1 VSLTG
6 LFWEVIVD
14 MNTTTQRGADQGASK
29 LNAVISKL
37 RKNLTNLGMNQRVI
51 NTKINELRSSS
62 SLNKTAY
69 ANNIFKKAKA
79 AKARRNAANAVKAVR
94 TRTKTRTVK
103 SRTARPMSKP
113 KTAVR
118 SKTIVPKNALSTTQ
132 KKLIDQLDTLVGE
145 MTRGNDDLHDFIISF
160 YDETSNN
167 EFTMKLFGGKSINEA
182 KQIIQK
188 HINLFSK
195 ELLRGSEVKE
205 TFVLKGDDVINF
217 AYLMYL
223 DMKHDATIPQSMT
236 FAQYCKA
243 SWGRGGK
250 QVRSPVYIMFGRELK
265 PKRTDFIKKIEYIVN
280 NATNTNGKKYG
291 SMEKAIKYNLP
302 TIYQDIPDMFKGVSV
317 AYAQINEKFLKGRN
331 NLFLALDQEDE
342 KHTATL
348 NISRTRYNIGNGGK
362 AKLLYPFV
370 SVANLLDPGKNMLID
385 SAKEDS
391 KYLMNAATSNS
402 SVVGNTAAN
411 RITSRLTWNY
421 YKPKFVIEHDYGKT
435 KIDVY
440 YTKRAG
446 PKRDKRGYAVSVFN
460 PRSEEY
466 RLEAKVSKGKASNGT
481 SADKLSKFFGDFLQA
496 LSTINQIK
504 KNKEKN
510 VSNHNFCLTTG
521 DAMLA
526 NMFVFMCSHGSPTPV
541 TPKLWLVLSAQQRS
555 FLYGMNDILQVASA
569 APTRVINVPN
579 MNKISKNTN
588 EQATSGSNRTEGGG
602 NTNNKNNRGIF
613 RRIFGG
619 TKKPANN
626 RNANKMNV
634 NNTASV
640 AGSSSGS
647 VSRNNNNNNNV
658 SSNNRRGVKRA
669 RNNNN
674 NVSQPNAKRV
684 NRTRNML
691 IQNLKKKKLPN
702 FVVNGLMRSYDNK
715 RKTANQ
721 IIREANNFGKTF
733 AMGKTAQRKSTLRE
747 EYLAPQEDDE
757 TVVCEHCDL
766 VRGESDYV
774 ECECDRTRMTQF
786 AEEIGCDLS

>member
-1 VSLTG
+1 MKRT
-6 LFWEVIVD
+6 
-14 MNTTTQRGADQGASK
+14 RASPNRFVPGQAV
-29 LNAVISKL
+29 NA
-37 RKNLTNLGMNQRVI
+37 
-51 NTKINELRSSS
+51 TKPRPVRLRS
-62 SLNKTAY
+62 K
-69 ANNIFKKAKA
+69 F
-79 AKARRNAANAVKAVR
+79 
-94 TRTKTRTVK
+94 
-103 SRTARPMSKP
+103 

-118 SKTIVPKNALSTTQ
+118 PKTVVPTNALSTTQ
-132 KKLIDQLDTLVGE
+132 KKLIDQLDILVGE
-145 MTRGNDDLHDFIISF
+145 MTRGNQDLHDFIISF

-167 EFTMKLFGGKSINEA
+167 EFTMKLFGGKSISEA

-188 HINLFSK
+188 HINLFSV
-195 ELLRGSEVKE
+195 ELLRGSKVEEK
-205 TFVLKGDDVINF
+205 FVLKGDDVINF

-223 DMKHDATIPQSMT
+223 DMKHDSTIPKKMT

-265 PKRTDFIKKIEYIVN
+265 PTRTDFIKKIEYIVN

-302 TIYQDIPDMFKGVSV
+302 TIYQDIPDMFKGISV
-317 AYAQINEKFLKGRN
+317 AYSQIDESFLIGRN

-348 NISRTRYNIGNGGK
+348 NISRTKYNLPNGGK

-421 YKPKFVIEHDYGKT
+421 YKPKFVIEHDYGET
-435 KIDVY
+435 TIDVY
-440 YTKRAG
+440 YTKQAG
-446 PKRDKRGYAVSVFN
+446 PKRDKRGYAVRVFN
-460 PRSEEY
+460 PSSKEPY

-504 KNKEKN
+504 KNN

-526 NMFVFMCSHGSPTPV
+526 NMFVFMCSHGSPRPV

-555 FLYGMNDILQVASA
+555 FLYGMNDILQVGSA

-588 EQATSGSNRTEGGG
+588 EEATSGSNNRREGSGNSNNVNARPGFFGRAARFFGG
-602 NTNNKNNRGIF
+602 N
-613 RRIFGG
+613 
-619 TKKPANN
+619 KKQ
-626 RNANKMNV
+626 NANS
-634 NNTASV
+634 NNTRSPMFKPQTPRV
-640 AGSSSGS
+640 
-647 VSRNNNNNNNV
+647 VSNNNIARNNNNNNTRSFV
-658 SSNNRRGVKRA
+658 TASSNKSN
-669 RNNNN
+669 NNNN
-674 NVSQPNAKRV
+674 NVTQQPAKNRKVNNNVQQSANMIKNNNAQQSAKRRKV
-684 NRTRNML
+684 NNN
-691 IQNLKKKKLPN
+691 IQARLNELERIKRRERELARLKN
-702 FVVNGLMRSYDNK
+702 
-715 RKTANQ
+715 
-721 IIREANNFGKTF
+721 
-733 AMGKTAQRKSTLRE
+733 
-747 EYLAPQEDDE
+747 
-757 TVVCEHCDL
+757 
-766 VRGESDYV
+766 
-774 ECECDRTRMTQF
+774 
-786 AEEIGCDLS
+786 

>member
-103 SRTARPMSKP
+103 SRTATPRSKP
-113 KTAVR
+113 KAAR
-118 SKTIVPKNALSTTQ
+118 RPKTIVPKNALSTTQ

-421 YKPKFVIEHDYGKT
+421 YKPKFVIEHDHGKT

-504 KNKEKN
+504 KNEENN

-526 NMFVFMCSHGSPTPV
+526 NMFVFMCSHGSPSPV

-626 RNANKMNV
+626 RNVRRMNV
-634 NNTASV
+634 NNTTSV

-658 SSNNRRGVKRA
+658 SSNNRRGVKRG

-684 NRTRNML
+684 NTTRNRL
-691 IQNLKKKKLPN
+691 IQNLKKKNLPN

-733 AMGKTAQRKSTLRE
+733 AIGKTAQRKSTLR
-747 EYLAPQEDDE
+747 P
-757 TVVCEHCDL
+757 
-766 VRGESDYV
+766 R
-774 ECECDRTRMTQF
+774 
-786 AEEIGCDLS
+786 

>member
-1 VSLTG
+1 MKRTRAPPKRLQN
-6 LFWEVIVD
+6 E
-14 MNTTTQRGADQGASK
+14 Q
-29 LNAVISKL
+29 AV
-37 RKNLTNLGMNQRVI
+37 
-51 NTKINELRSSS
+51 E
-62 SLNKTAY
+62 
-69 ANNIFKKAKA
+69 A
-79 AKARRNAANAVKAVR
+79 AKP
-94 TRTKTRTVK
+94 RTV
-103 SRTARPMSKP
+103 RRRPKP

-118 SKTIVPKNALSTTQ
+118 PKTIVPKNALSTQQ

-145 MTRGNDDLHDFIISF
+145 MTRGNQDLHDFIISF

-188 HINLFSK
+188 HIKLFSV
-195 ELLRGSEVKE
+195 ELLRGSKVEEK
-205 TFVLKGDDVINF
+205 FVLKGDDVINF

-243 SWGRGGK
+243 SWGRGTK

-265 PKRTDFIKKIEYIVN
+265 PKRTEFIKKIEYIVN

-291 SMEKAIKYNLP
+291 SMEKAIKFNLP
-302 TIYQDIPDMFKGVSV
+302 TIYQDLPDMFKGVSV
-317 AYAQINEKFLKGRN
+317 AYAQINESFLKDRN

-348 NISRTRYNIGNGGK
+348 NISRTRYNLPNGGK

-435 KIDVY
+435 VIDVY
-440 YTKRAG
+440 YTKQAG
-446 PKRDKRGYAVSVFN
+446 PKRDKRGYAVRVFN
-460 PRSEEY
+460 PSSQEPY
-466 RLEAKVSKGKASNGT
+466 RLGAKVSKGKATNGT

-504 KNKEKN
+504 KNK

-526 NMFVFMCSHGSPTPV
+526 NMFVFMCSHGSPNPV

-555 FLYGMNDILQVASA
+555 FLYGMNDILRVASA

-579 MNKISKNTN
+579 TSIEVS
-588 EQATSGSNRTEGGG
+588 SGSNRSNSNSRQGNVTPVRMNKGNNRREGSGNSNNANARPGFFGRAVRFFGG
-602 NTNNKNNRGIF
+602 NKKQNAKSNNTRSPKFKPQTPRVVNNKSIVRNNKG
-613 RRIFGG
+613 
-619 TKKPANN
+619 KN
-626 RNANKMNV
+626 
-634 NNTASV
+634 NNTRSFVTAS
-640 AGSSSGS
+640 SNNS
-647 VSRNNNNNNNV
+647 NNNNNNV
-658 SSNNRRGVKRA
+658 TQPVKKRKVSNNVQAKLNELERIKRRERELA
-669 RNNNN
+669 R
-674 NVSQPNAKRV
+674 
-684 NRTRNML
+684 
-691 IQNLKKKKLPN
+691 LKN
-702 FVVNGLMRSYDNK
+702 
-715 RKTANQ
+715 
-721 IIREANNFGKTF
+721 
-733 AMGKTAQRKSTLRE
+733 
-747 EYLAPQEDDE
+747 
-757 TVVCEHCDL
+757 
-766 VRGESDYV
+766 
-774 ECECDRTRMTQF
+774 
-786 AEEIGCDLS
+786 

>member
-1 VSLTG
+1 
-6 LFWEVIVD
+6 
-14 MNTTTQRGADQGASK
+14 
-29 LNAVISKL
+29 
-37 RKNLTNLGMNQRVI
+37 
-51 NTKINELRSSS
+51 
-62 SLNKTAY
+62 
-69 ANNIFKKAKA
+69 
-79 AKARRNAANAVKAVR
+79 VR
-94 TRTKTRTVK
+94 
-103 SRTARPMSKP
+103 PQ
-113 KTAVR
+113 
-118 SKTIVPKNALSTTQ
+118 TIVPKNALSTKQ

-145 MTRGNDDLHDFIISF
+145 MTRGNQDLHDFIISF

-188 HINLFSK
+188 HIKLFSV
-195 ELLRGSEVKE
+195 ELLRGSKVEEK
-205 TFVLKGDDVINF
+205 FVLKGDDVINF

-236 FAQYCKA
+236 FARYCKA

-265 PKRTDFIKKIEYIVN
+265 PKRTEFIKKIEYIVN

-317 AYAQINEKFLKGRN
+317 AYAQINESFLKDRK

-348 NISRTRYNIGNGGK
+348 NISRTRYNLPNGGK

-435 KIDVY
+435 VIDVY
-440 YTKRAG
+440 YTKQAG
-446 PKRDKRGYAVSVFN
+446 PKRDKRGYAIHVSN
-460 PRSEEY
+460 PSSQEPY
-466 RLEAKVSKGKASNGT
+466 RLGAKVSKGKASNGT

-504 KNKEKN
+504 KNK

-526 NMFVFMCSHGSPTPV
+526 NMFVFMCSHGSPEPV

-555 FLYGMNDILQVASA
+555 FLYGMNDILQVANA

-579 MNKISKNTN
+579 TN
-588 EQATSGSNRTEGGG
+588 IKVSSGSNRSTSNSRPRNVTPVRMNTGNNRREGSGNSNNVNARPGFFGRAARLFGG
-602 NTNNKNNRGIF
+602 NKKQNAKSNSTRSPKSKPQTPRVVNNKNIV
-613 RRIFGG
+613 
-619 TKKPANN
+619 KNN
-626 RNANKMNV
+626 NN
-634 NNTASV
+634 NNTRSFVTAS
-640 AGSSSGS
+640 SNNS
-647 VSRNNNNNNNV
+647 NNNNNNV
-658 SSNNRRGVKRA
+658 TQPVKKRKV
-669 RNNNN
+669 NNNI
-674 NVSQPNAKRV
+674 QAKLNELERIKKR
-684 NRTRNML
+684 NRELAR
-691 IQNLKKKKLPN
+691 LKN
-702 FVVNGLMRSYDNK
+702 
-715 RKTANQ
+715 
-721 IIREANNFGKTF
+721 
-733 AMGKTAQRKSTLRE
+733 
-747 EYLAPQEDDE
+747 
-757 TVVCEHCDL
+757 
-766 VRGESDYV
+766 
-774 ECECDRTRMTQF
+774 
-786 AEEIGCDLS
+786 

>member
-1 VSLTG
+1 
-6 LFWEVIVD
+6 
-14 MNTTTQRGADQGASK
+14 MKRTQR
-29 LNAVISKL
+29 
-37 RKNLTNLGMNQRVI
+37 
-51 NTKINELRSSS
+51 NTKSG
-62 SLNKTAY
+62 
-69 ANNIFKKAKA
+69 
-79 AKARRNAANAVKAVR
+79 AVR
-94 TRTKTRTVK
+94 P
-103 SRTARPMSKP
+103 RPKP

-118 SKTIVPKNALSTTQ
+118 PRPKPKTAVRPQTIVPKNALSTKQ

-145 MTRGNDDLHDFIISF
+145 MTRGNQDLHDFIISF

-188 HINLFSK
+188 HIKLFSV
-195 ELLRGSEVKE
+195 ELLRGSKVEEK
-205 TFVLKGDDVINF
+205 FVLKGDDVINF

-236 FAQYCKA
+236 FARYCKA

-265 PKRTDFIKKIEYIVN
+265 PKRTEFIKKIEYIVN

-317 AYAQINEKFLKGRN
+317 AYAQINESFLKDRK

-348 NISRTRYNIGNGGK
+348 NISRTRYNLPNGGK

-435 KIDVY
+435 VIDVY
-440 YTKRAG
+440 YTKQAG
-446 PKRDKRGYAVSVFN
+446 PKRDKRGYAIHVSN
-460 PRSEEY
+460 PSSQEPY
-466 RLEAKVSKGKASNGT
+466 RLGAKVSKGKASNGT

-504 KNKEKN
+504 KNK

-526 NMFVFMCSHGSPTPV
+526 NMFVFMCSHGSPEPV

-555 FLYGMNDILQVASA
+555 FLYGMNDILQVANA

-579 MNKISKNTN
+579 TN
-588 EQATSGSNRTEGGG
+588 IKVSSGSNRSTSNSRPRNVTPVRMNTGNNRREGSGNSNNVNARPGFFGRAARLFGG
-602 NTNNKNNRGIF
+602 NKKQNAKSNSTRSPKSKPQTPRVVNNKNIV
-613 RRIFGG
+613 
-619 TKKPANN
+619 KNN
-626 RNANKMNV
+626 NN
-634 NNTASV
+634 NNTRSFVTAS
-640 AGSSSGS
+640 SNNS
-647 VSRNNNNNNNV
+647 NNNNNNV
-658 SSNNRRGVKRA
+658 TQPVKKRKV
-669 RNNNN
+669 NNNI
-674 NVSQPNAKRV
+674 QAKLNELERIKKR
-684 NRTRNML
+684 NRELAR
-691 IQNLKKKKLPN
+691 LKN
-702 FVVNGLMRSYDNK
+702 
-715 RKTANQ
+715 
-721 IIREANNFGKTF
+721 
-733 AMGKTAQRKSTLRE
+733 
-747 EYLAPQEDDE
+747 
-757 TVVCEHCDL
+757 
-766 VRGESDYV
+766 
-774 ECECDRTRMTQF
+774 
-786 AEEIGCDLS
+786 

>member
-1 VSLTG
+1 MKRTRAQPNRYVPPEQAAKS
-6 LFWEVIVD
+6 
-14 MNTTTQRGADQGASK
+14 RPKA
-29 LNAVISKL
+29 
-37 RKNLTNLGMNQRVI
+37 
-51 NTKINELRSSS
+51 
-62 SLNKTAY
+62 KTA
-69 ANNIFKKAKA
+69 NA
-79 AKARRNAANAVKAVR
+79 AKSRPKA
-94 TRTKTRTVK
+94 
-103 SRTARPMSKP
+103 

-118 SKTIVPKNALSTTQ
+118 PKTIVPINVLSVQQ

-145 MTRGNDDLHDFIISF
+145 MTRGNEDLHDFIISF

-195 ELLRGSEVKE
+195 ELLRGSKVEE

-250 QVRSPVYIMFGRELK
+250 QVRSPVYIMFGEELK
-265 PKRTDFIKKIEYIVN
+265 PKRTEFIKKIEYIVN

-421 YKPKFVIEHDYGKT
+421 YKPKFVIEHDHGKT

-460 PRSEEY
+460 PRSGEY
-466 RLEAKVSKGKASNGT
+466 SLEAKVSKGKASNGT

-504 KNKEKN
+504 KNEENKENK

-526 NMFVFMCSHGSPTPV
+526 NMF
-541 TPKLWLVLSAQQRS
+541 
-555 FLYGMNDILQVASA
+555 
-569 APTRVINVPN
+569 
-579 MNKISKNTN
+579 
-588 EQATSGSNRTEGGG
+588 
-602 NTNNKNNRGIF
+602 
-613 RRIFGG
+613 
-619 TKKPANN
+619 
-626 RNANKMNV
+626 
-634 NNTASV
+634 
-640 AGSSSGS
+640 
-647 VSRNNNNNNNV
+647 
-658 SSNNRRGVKRA
+658 
-669 RNNNN
+669 
-674 NVSQPNAKRV
+674 
-684 NRTRNML
+684 
-691 IQNLKKKKLPN
+691 
-702 FVVNGLMRSYDNK
+702 
-715 RKTANQ
+715 
-721 IIREANNFGKTF
+721 
-733 AMGKTAQRKSTLRE
+733 
-747 EYLAPQEDDE
+747 
-757 TVVCEHCDL
+757 
-766 VRGESDYV
+766 
-774 ECECDRTRMTQF
+774 
-786 AEEIGCDLS
+786 

>member
-1 VSLTG
+1 MKRTRAQPNRYVPP
-6 LFWEVIVD
+6 E
-14 MNTTTQRGADQGASK
+14 Q
-29 LNAVISKL
+29 
-37 RKNLTNLGMNQRVI
+37 
-51 NTKINELRSSS
+51 
-62 SLNKTAY
+62 
-69 ANNIFKKAKA
+69 A
-79 AKARRNAANAVKAVR
+79 AKSRPKA
-94 TRTKTRTVK
+94 
-103 SRTARPMSKP
+103 

-118 SKTIVPKNALSTTQ
+118 PKTIVPINVLSVQQ

-145 MTRGNDDLHDFIISF
+145 MTRGNQDLHDFIISF

-188 HINLFSK
+188 HIKLFSV
-195 ELLRGSEVKE
+195 ELLRGSKVEEK
-205 TFVLKGDDVINF
+205 FVLKGDDLINF

-223 DMKHDATIPQSMT
+223 DMKHDATIPQKMT

-250 QVRSPVYIMFGRELK
+250 QVKSPVYIMFGVELK

-291 SMEKAIKYNLP
+291 SMERAIKFNLP
-302 TIYQDIPDMFKGVSV
+302 TIYQDLPDMLKGISV
-317 AYAQINEKFLKGRN
+317 AYAQINESFLKDRN

-348 NISRTRYNIGNGGK
+348 NISRTRYNLPNGGK

-391 KYLMNAATSNS
+391 KYLMNATTSNS

-421 YKPKFVIEHDYGKT
+421 YKPKFVIDHDYGKT
-435 KIDVY
+435 TIDVY
-440 YTKRAG
+440 YTKQAG
-446 PKRDKRGYAVSVFN
+446 PKRDKRGYAVRVFN
-460 PRSEEY
+460 PSSQEY

-504 KNKEKN
+504 KNK

-526 NMFVFMCSHGSPTPV
+526 NMFVFMCSHGSPRPV

-555 FLYGMNDILQVASA
+555 FLYGMNDILQVGSA

-579 MNKISKNTN
+579 TN
-588 EQATSGSNRTEGGG
+588 IEVSSGSNRSNSNSRQRNTTPVRMNTSNNRREGSGNSNNMNARPGFFGRAARFFGG
-602 NTNNKNNRGIF
+602 NKKQNAKSNSTQSPKFKPQTPRVVNNKNIVR
-613 RRIFGG
+613 
-619 TKKPANN
+619 NN
-626 RNANKMNV
+626 
-634 NNTASV
+634 NNSNTRSFVTASSNN
-640 AGSSSGS
+640 SS
-647 VSRNNNNNNNV
+647 NNNNNV
-658 SSNNRRGVKRA
+658 TQPVKKRKV
-669 RNNNN
+669 NN
-674 NVSQPNAKRV
+674 NVQAKLKERE
-684 NRTRNML
+684 RELAR
-691 IQNLKKKKLPN
+691 LKK
-702 FVVNGLMRSYDNK
+702 
-715 RKTANQ
+715 
-721 IIREANNFGKTF
+721 RE
-733 AMGKTAQRKSTLRE
+733 RV
-747 EYLAPQEDDE
+747 LAR
-757 TVVCEHCDL
+757 L
-766 VRGESDYV
+766 KN
-774 ECECDRTRMTQF
+774 
-786 AEEIGCDLS
+786 

>member
-1 VSLTG
+1 
-6 LFWEVIVD
+6 
-14 MNTTTQRGADQGASK
+14 
-29 LNAVISKL
+29 
-37 RKNLTNLGMNQRVI
+37 
-51 NTKINELRSSS
+51 
-62 SLNKTAY
+62 
-69 ANNIFKKAKA
+69 
-79 AKARRNAANAVKAVR
+79 VR
-94 TRTKTRTVK
+94 
-103 SRTARPMSKP
+103 PQ
-113 KTAVR
+113 
-118 SKTIVPKNALSTTQ
+118 TIVPKNALSTKQ

-145 MTRGNDDLHDFIISF
+145 MTRGNQDLHDFIISF

-188 HINLFSK
+188 HIKLFSV
-195 ELLRGSEVKE
+195 ELLRGSKVEEK
-205 TFVLKGDDVINF
+205 FVLKGDDVINF

-236 FAQYCKA
+236 FARYCKA

-265 PKRTDFIKKIEYIVN
+265 PKRTEFIKKIEYIVN

-317 AYAQINEKFLKGRN
+317 AYAQINESFLKDRK

-348 NISRTRYNIGNGGK
+348 NISRTRYNLPNGGK

-435 KIDVY
+435 VIDVY
-440 YTKRAG
+440 YTKQAG
-446 PKRDKRGYAVSVFN
+446 PKRDKRGYAIHVSN
-460 PRSEEY
+460 PSSQEPY
-466 RLEAKVSKGKASNGT
+466 RLGAKVSKGKASNGT

-504 KNKEKN
+504 KNK

-526 NMFVFMCSHGSPTPV
+526 NMFVFMCSHGSPEPV

-555 FLYGMNDILQVASA
+555 FLYGMNDILQVANA

-579 MNKISKNTN
+579 TN
-588 EQATSGSNRTEGGG
+588 IKVSSGSNRSTSNSRPRNVTPVRMNTGNNRREGSGNSNNVNARPGFFGRAARLFGG
-602 NTNNKNNRGIF
+602 NKKQNAKSNSTRSPKSKPQTPRVVNNKNIV
-613 RRIFGG
+613 
-619 TKKPANN
+619 KNN
-626 RNANKMNV
+626 NN
-634 NNTASV
+634 NNTRSFVTAS
-640 AGSSSGS
+640 SNNS
-647 VSRNNNNNNNV
+647 NNNNNNV
-658 SSNNRRGVKRA
+658 TQPVKKRKV
-669 RNNNN
+669 NN
-674 NVSQPNAKRV
+674 NVKAKLNELERIK
-684 NRTRNML
+684 RREREL
-691 IQNLKKKKLPN
+691 ARLKN
-702 FVVNGLMRSYDNK
+702 
-715 RKTANQ
+715 
-721 IIREANNFGKTF
+721 
-733 AMGKTAQRKSTLRE
+733 
-747 EYLAPQEDDE
+747 
-757 TVVCEHCDL
+757 
-766 VRGESDYV
+766 
-774 ECECDRTRMTQF
+774 
-786 AEEIGCDLS
+786 

>member
-1 VSLTG
+1 
-6 LFWEVIVD
+6 
-14 MNTTTQRGADQGASK
+14 MKRTQR
-29 LNAVISKL
+29 
-37 RKNLTNLGMNQRVI
+37 
-51 NTKINELRSSS
+51 NTKSG
-62 SLNKTAY
+62 
-69 ANNIFKKAKA
+69 
-79 AKARRNAANAVKAVR
+79 AVR
-94 TRTKTRTVK
+94 P
-103 SRTARPMSKP
+103 RPKP

-118 SKTIVPKNALSTTQ
+118 PQTIVPKNALSTKQ

-145 MTRGNDDLHDFIISF
+145 MTRGNQDLHDFIISF

-188 HINLFSK
+188 HIKLFSV
-195 ELLRGSEVKE
+195 ELLRGSKVEEK
-205 TFVLKGDDVINF
+205 FVLKGDDVINF

-236 FAQYCKA
+236 FARYCKA

-265 PKRTDFIKKIEYIVN
+265 PKRTEFIKKIEYIVN

-317 AYAQINEKFLKGRN
+317 AYAQINESFLKDRK

-348 NISRTRYNIGNGGK
+348 NISRTRYNLPNGGK

-435 KIDVY
+435 VIDVY
-440 YTKRAG
+440 YTKQAG
-446 PKRDKRGYAVSVFN
+446 PKRDKRGYAIHVSN
-460 PRSEEY
+460 PSSQEPY
-466 RLEAKVSKGKASNGT
+466 RLGAKVSKGKASNGT

-504 KNKEKN
+504 KNK

-526 NMFVFMCSHGSPTPV
+526 NMFVFMCSHGSPEPV

-555 FLYGMNDILQVASA
+555 FLYGMNDILQVANA

-579 MNKISKNTN
+579 TN
-588 EQATSGSNRTEGGG
+588 IKVSSGSNRSTSNSRPRNVTPVRMNTGNNRREGSGNSNNVNARPGFFGRAARLFGG
-602 NTNNKNNRGIF
+602 NKKQNAKSNSTRSPKSKPQTPRVVNNKNIV
-613 RRIFGG
+613 
-619 TKKPANN
+619 KNN
-626 RNANKMNV
+626 NN
-634 NNTASV
+634 NNTRSFVTAS
-640 AGSSSGS
+640 SNNS
-647 VSRNNNNNNNV
+647 NNNNNNV
-658 SSNNRRGVKRA
+658 TQPVKKRKV
-669 RNNNN
+669 NN
-674 NVSQPNAKRV
+674 NVKAKLNELERIK
-684 NRTRNML
+684 RRERELTR
-691 IQNLKKKKLPN
+691 LKN
-702 FVVNGLMRSYDNK
+702 
-715 RKTANQ
+715 
-721 IIREANNFGKTF
+721 
-733 AMGKTAQRKSTLRE
+733 
-747 EYLAPQEDDE
+747 
-757 TVVCEHCDL
+757 
-766 VRGESDYV
+766 
-774 ECECDRTRMTQF
+774 
-786 AEEIGCDLS
+786 

>member
-1 VSLTG
+1 
-6 LFWEVIVD
+6 
-14 MNTTTQRGADQGASK
+14 MK
-29 LNAVISKL
+29 
-37 RKNLTNLGMNQRVI
+37 
-51 NTKINELRSSS
+51 
-62 SLNKTAY
+62 
-69 ANNIFKKAKA
+69 
-79 AKARRNAANAVKAVR
+79 R
-94 TRTKTRTVK
+94 TRVAKP
-103 SRTARPMSKP
+103 RTARPRPKP

-118 SKTIVPKNALSTTQ
+118 PKTIVPKNALSTTQ

-145 MTRGNDDLHDFIISF
+145 MTQGNQDLHDFIISF

-188 HINLFSK
+188 HIKLFSV
-195 ELLRGSEVKE
+195 ELLRGSKVEEK
-205 TFVLKGDDVINF
+205 FVLKGDDVINF

-265 PKRTDFIKKIEYIVN
+265 PKRTEFIKKIEYIVN

-291 SMEKAIKYNLP
+291 SMEKAIKFNLP
-302 TIYQDIPDMFKGVSV
+302 TIYQDLPDMFKGVSV
-317 AYAQINEKFLKGRN
+317 AYAQINESFLKDRN

-348 NISRTRYNIGNGGK
+348 NISRTRYNLPNGGK

-435 KIDVY
+435 VIDVY
-440 YTKRAG
+440 YTKQAG
-446 PKRDKRGYAVSVFN
+446 PKRDKRGYAIHVSN
-460 PRSEEY
+460 PSSQEPY
-466 RLEAKVSKGKASNGT
+466 RLGAKVSKGKASNGT

-504 KNKEKN
+504 KNK

-526 NMFVFMCSHGSPTPV
+526 NMFVFMCSHGSPEPV

-555 FLYGMNDILQVASA
+555 FLYGMNDILQVANA

-579 MNKISKNTN
+579 TN
-588 EQATSGSNRTEGGG
+588 IKVSSGSNRSTSNSRPRNVTPVRMNTGNNRREGSGNSNNVNARPGFFGRAARLFGG
-602 NTNNKNNRGIF
+602 NKKQNAKSNSTRSPKSKPQTPRVVNNKNIV
-613 RRIFGG
+613 
-619 TKKPANN
+619 KNN
-626 RNANKMNV
+626 NN
-634 NNTASV
+634 NNTRSFVTAS
-640 AGSSSGS
+640 SNNS
-647 VSRNNNNNNNV
+647 NNNNNNV
-658 SSNNRRGVKRA
+658 TQPVKKRKV
-669 RNNNN
+669 NN
-674 NVSQPNAKRV
+674 NVKAKLNELERIK
-684 NRTRNML
+684 RREREL
-691 IQNLKKKKLPN
+691 ARLKN
-702 FVVNGLMRSYDNK
+702 
-715 RKTANQ
+715 
-721 IIREANNFGKTF
+721 
-733 AMGKTAQRKSTLRE
+733 
-747 EYLAPQEDDE
+747 
-757 TVVCEHCDL
+757 
-766 VRGESDYV
+766 
-774 ECECDRTRMTQF
+774 
-786 AEEIGCDLS
+786 

>member
-1 VSLTG
+1 MKRT
-6 LFWEVIVD
+6 
-14 MNTTTQRGADQGASK
+14 RASPNRFVPGQAV
-29 LNAVISKL
+29 NA
-37 RKNLTNLGMNQRVI
+37 
-51 NTKINELRSSS
+51 TKPRPVRLRS
-62 SLNKTAY
+62 K
-69 ANNIFKKAKA
+69 F
-79 AKARRNAANAVKAVR
+79 
-94 TRTKTRTVK
+94 
-103 SRTARPMSKP
+103 

-118 SKTIVPKNALSTTQ
+118 PKTVVPTNALSTTQ
-132 KKLIDQLDTLVGE
+132 KKLIDQLDILVGE
-145 MTRGNDDLHDFIISF
+145 MTRGNQDLHDFIISF

-167 EFTMKLFGGKSINEA
+167 EFTMKLFGGKSISEA

-188 HINLFSK
+188 HINLFSV
-195 ELLRGSEVKE
+195 ELLRGSKVEEK
-205 TFVLKGDDVINF
+205 FVLKGDDVINF

-223 DMKHDATIPQSMT
+223 DMKHDSTIPKKMT

-265 PKRTDFIKKIEYIVN
+265 PTRTDFIKKIEYIVN

-302 TIYQDIPDMFKGVSV
+302 TIYQDIPDMFKGISV
-317 AYAQINEKFLKGRN
+317 AYSQIDESFLIGRN

-348 NISRTRYNIGNGGK
+348 NISRTKYNLPNGGK

-421 YKPKFVIEHDYGKT
+421 YKPKFVIEHDYGET
-435 KIDVY
+435 TIDVY
-440 YTKRAG
+440 YTKQAG
-446 PKRDKRGYAVSVFN
+446 PKRDKRGYAVRVFN
-460 PRSEEY
+460 PSSKEPY

-504 KNKEKN
+504 KNN

-526 NMFVFMCSHGSPTPV
+526 NMFVFMCSHGSPRPV

-555 FLYGMNDILQVASA
+555 FLYGMNDILQVGSA

-588 EQATSGSNRTEGGG
+588 EEATSGSNNRREGSGNSNNVNARPGFFGRAARFFGG
-602 NTNNKNNRGIF
+602 N
-613 RRIFGG
+613 
-619 TKKPANN
+619 KKQ
-626 RNANKMNV
+626 NANS
-634 NNTASV
+634 NNTRSPMFKPQTPRVVSNNNNNNTRSFVTAS
-640 AGSSSGS
+640 SNNS
-647 VSRNNNNNNNV
+647 NNNNNNV
-658 SSNNRRGVKRA
+658 TQQPVKNRKV
-669 RNNNN
+669 NNNAQQ
-674 NVSQPNAKRV
+674 SAKRRKV
-684 NRTRNML
+684 NNN
-691 IQNLKKKKLPN
+691 IQAKLN
-702 FVVNGLMRSYDNK
+702 ELERIK
-715 RKTANQ
+715 RLE
-721 IIREANNFGKTF
+721 RE
-733 AMGKTAQRKSTLRE
+733 RRR
-747 EYLAPQEDDE
+747 LA
-757 TVVCEHCDL
+757 
-766 VRGESDYV
+766 
-774 ECECDRTRMTQF
+774 
-786 AEEIGCDLS
+786 

>member
-1 VSLTG
+1 
-6 LFWEVIVD
+6 

-103 SRTARPMSKP
+103 SRTATPRSKP
-113 KTAVR
+113 KAAR
-118 SKTIVPKNALSTTQ
+118 RPKTIVPKNALSTTQ

-145 MTRGNDDLHDFIISF
+145 MTRGNEDLHDFIISF

-195 ELLRGSEVKE
+195 ELLRGSKVEE
-205 TFVLKGDDVINF
+205 TFVLEGDDLINF

-223 DMKHDATIPQSMT
+223 DMKHDATIPQNMT

-250 QVRSPVYIMFGRELK
+250 QVKSPVYIMFGVELK

-291 SMEKAIKYNLP
+291 SMERAIKFNLP
-302 TIYQDIPDMFKGVSV
+302 TIYQDLPDMLKGISV
-317 AYAQINEKFLKGRN
+317 AYAQINESFLKDRN

-348 NISRTRYNIGNGGK
+348 NISRTRYNLPNGGK

-421 YKPKFVIEHDYGKT
+421 YKPKFVIEHDHGKT
-435 KIDVY
+435 NIDVY

-460 PRSEEY
+460 PSSQEPY
-466 RLEAKVSKGKASNGT
+466 RLGAKVSKGKATNGT

-504 KNKEKN
+504 KNEENKENK

-526 NMFVFMCSHGSPTPV
+526 NMFVFMCSHGS
-541 TPKLWLVLSAQQRS
+541 
-555 FLYGMNDILQVASA
+555 
-569 APTRVINVPN
+569 
-579 MNKISKNTN
+579 
-588 EQATSGSNRTEGGG
+588 
-602 NTNNKNNRGIF
+602 
-613 RRIFGG
+613 
-619 TKKPANN
+619 
-626 RNANKMNV
+626 
-634 NNTASV
+634 
-640 AGSSSGS
+640 
-647 VSRNNNNNNNV
+647 
-658 SSNNRRGVKRA
+658 
-669 RNNNN
+669 
-674 NVSQPNAKRV
+674 
-684 NRTRNML
+684 
-691 IQNLKKKKLPN
+691 
-702 FVVNGLMRSYDNK
+702 
-715 RKTANQ
+715 
-721 IIREANNFGKTF
+721 
-733 AMGKTAQRKSTLRE
+733 
-747 EYLAPQEDDE
+747 
-757 TVVCEHCDL
+757 
-766 VRGESDYV
+766 
-774 ECECDRTRMTQF
+774 
-786 AEEIGCDLS
+786 

>member
-1 VSLTG
+1 MKRTRAPPNRFQPG
-6 LFWEVIVD
+6 
-14 MNTTTQRGADQGASK
+14 Q
-29 LNAVISKL
+29 NAVA
-37 RKNLTNLGMNQRVI
+37 T
-51 NTKINELRSSS
+51 
-62 SLNKTAY
+62 
-69 ANNIFKKAKA
+69 
-79 AKARRNAANAVKAVR
+79 
-94 TRTKTRTVK
+94 K
-103 SRTARPMSKP
+103 SRTVRPKT

-118 SKTIVPKNALSTTQ
+118 PKTNIPTNVLSTQQ
-132 KKLIDQLDTLVGE
+132 KTLIGQLDTLIGE
-145 MTRGNDDLHDFIISF
+145 MTRGNQDLHDFIISF

-188 HINLFSK
+188 HINLFSRD
-195 ELLRGSEVKE
+195 LLRGSKVEEK
-205 TFVLKGDDVINF
+205 FVLKGDDVINF

-265 PKRTDFIKKIEYIVN
+265 PKRTEFITKIEYIVN

-302 TIYQDIPDMFKGVSV
+302 TIYQDIPDMFKGISV
-317 AYAQINEKFLKGRN
+317 AYAQINESFLKDRN

-348 NISRTRYNIGNGGK
+348 NISRTRYNLPNGGK

-435 KIDVY
+435 VIDVY
-440 YTKRAG
+440 YTKQAG
-446 PKRDKRGYAVSVFN
+446 PNRDKRGYAIRVVN
-460 PRSEEY
+460 PSSQEPY
-466 RLEAKVSKGKASNGT
+466 RLGAKVSKGKATNGT

-504 KNKEKN
+504 KNN

-526 NMFVFMCSHGSPTPV
+526 NMFVFMCSHGSPKPV

-555 FLYGMNDILQVASA
+555 FLYGMNDILQVGSA

-579 MNKISKNTN
+579 TN
-588 EQATSGSNRTEGGG
+588 NSLTSGNNNRREGSGNSNNANVRPGLFGRVARLFGG
-602 NTNNKNNRGIF
+602 NKKQSAKSNSTRSPRFKPQTPRVVNNKNI
-613 RRIFGG
+613 
-619 TKKPANN
+619 
-626 RNANKMNV
+626 V
-634 NNTASV
+634 
-640 AGSSSGS
+640 
-647 VSRNNNNNNNV
+647 RNNNNNTRSFV
-658 SSNNRRGVKRA
+658 TASSNNSK
-669 RNNNN
+669 NNNN
-674 NVSQPNAKRV
+674 NVTQPIKKRKVNNNVQAKLKELER
-684 NRTRNML
+684 
-691 IQNLKKKKLPN
+691 LKKRERELAKLKN
-702 FVVNGLMRSYDNK
+702 
-715 RKTANQ
+715 
-721 IIREANNFGKTF
+721 
-733 AMGKTAQRKSTLRE
+733 
-747 EYLAPQEDDE
+747 
-757 TVVCEHCDL
+757 
-766 VRGESDYV
+766 
-774 ECECDRTRMTQF
+774 
-786 AEEIGCDLS
+786 

>member
-1 VSLTG
+1 MKRTRAPPKRL
-6 LFWEVIVD
+6 
-14 MNTTTQRGADQGASK
+14 Q
-29 LNAVISKL
+29 
-37 RKNLTNLGMNQRVI
+37 
-51 NTKINELRSSS
+51 NEQ
-62 SLNKTAY
+62 
-69 ANNIFKKAKA
+69 
-79 AKARRNAANAVKAVR
+79 AANAAKSGAVR
-94 TRTKTRTVK
+94 P
-103 SRTARPMSKP
+103 RPKP

-118 SKTIVPKNALSTTQ
+118 PQTIVPKNALSTTQ

-145 MTRGNDDLHDFIISF
+145 MTRGNQDLHDFIISF

-188 HINLFSK
+188 HIKLFSV
-195 ELLRGSEVKE
+195 ELLRGSKVEEK
-205 TFVLKGDDVINF
+205 FVLKGDDVINF

-250 QVRSPVYIMFGRELK
+250 QVRSPVYIMFGTELK

-291 SMEKAIKYNLP
+291 SMEKAIKFNLP
-302 TIYQDIPDMFKGVSV
+302 TIYQDLPDMFKGVSV
-317 AYAQINEKFLKGRN
+317 AYAQINESFLKDRN

-348 NISRTRYNIGNGGK
+348 NISRTRYNLPNGGK

-402 SVVGNTAAN
+402 SIVGKTAAN

-435 KIDVY
+435 TIDVY
-440 YTKRAG
+440 YTKQAG
-446 PKRDKRGYAVSVFN
+446 PKRDKRGYAIRVFN
-460 PRSEEY
+460 PSSQEPY
-466 RLEAKVSKGKASNGT
+466 RLGAKVSKGKATNGT

-504 KNKEKN
+504 KNK

-526 NMFVFMCSHGSPTPV
+526 NMFVFMCSHGSPKPV

-555 FLYGMNDILQVASA
+555 FLYGMNDILQVGSA

-579 MNKISKNTN
+579 TN
-588 EQATSGSNRTEGGG
+588 IEVSSGSNRSNSNSRQRNVTPIRM
-602 NTNNKNNRGIF
+602 NTG
-613 RRIFGG
+613 
-619 TKKPANN
+619 
-626 RNANKMNV
+626 
-634 NNTASV
+634 
-640 AGSSSGS
+640 
-647 VSRNNNNNNNV
+647 
-658 SSNNRRGVKRA
+658 NNRREGSG
-669 RNNNN
+669 NSN
-674 NVSQPNAKRV
+674 NVNARPGFFGRAARFFGGNKNKTQSQIV
-684 NRTRNML
+684 L
-691 IQNLKKKKLPN
+691 GLQSSNLKH
-702 FVVNGLMRSYDNK
+702 
-715 RKTANQ
+715 
-721 IIREANNFGKTF
+721 
-733 AMGKTAQRKSTLRE
+733 
-747 EYLAPQEDDE
+747 QEW
-757 TVVCEHCDL
+757 L
-766 VRGESDYV
+766 I
-774 ECECDRTRMTQF
+774 TR
-786 AEEIGCDLS
+786 IL

>member
-1 VSLTG
+1 
-6 LFWEVIVD
+6 

-421 YKPKFVIEHDYGKT
+421 YKPKFVIEHDHGKT

-504 KNKEKN
+504 KNEENN

-526 NMFVFMCSHGSPTPV
+526 NMFVFMCSHGSPSPV

-555 FLYGMNDILQVASA
+555 FLYGMNNILQVASA

-733 AMGKTAQRKSTLRE
+733 AIGKTAQRKSTLR
-747 EYLAPQEDDE
+747 P
-757 TVVCEHCDL
+757 
-766 VRGESDYV
+766 R
-774 ECECDRTRMTQF
+774 
-786 AEEIGCDLS
+786 

>member
-1 VSLTG
+1 
-6 LFWEVIVD
+6 
-14 MNTTTQRGADQGASK
+14 MKRTQR
-29 LNAVISKL
+29 
-37 RKNLTNLGMNQRVI
+37 
-51 NTKINELRSSS
+51 NTKSG
-62 SLNKTAY
+62 
-69 ANNIFKKAKA
+69 
-79 AKARRNAANAVKAVR
+79 AVR
-94 TRTKTRTVK
+94 P
-103 SRTARPMSKP
+103 RPKP

-118 SKTIVPKNALSTTQ
+118 PRPKPKTAVRPQTIVPKNALSTKQ

-145 MTRGNDDLHDFIISF
+145 MTRGNQDLHDFIISF

-188 HINLFSK
+188 HIKLFSV
-195 ELLRGSEVKE
+195 ELLRGSKVEEK
-205 TFVLKGDDVINF
+205 FVLKGDDVINF

-236 FAQYCKA
+236 FARYCKA

-265 PKRTDFIKKIEYIVN
+265 PKRTEFIKKIEYIVN

-317 AYAQINEKFLKGRN
+317 AYAQINESFLKDRK

-348 NISRTRYNIGNGGK
+348 NISRTRYNLPNGGK

-435 KIDVY
+435 VIDVY
-440 YTKRAG
+440 YTKQAG
-446 PKRDKRGYAVSVFN
+446 PKRDKRGYAIHVSN
-460 PRSEEY
+460 PSSQEPY
-466 RLEAKVSKGKASNGT
+466 RLGAKVSKGKASNGT

-504 KNKEKN
+504 KNK

-526 NMFVFMCSHGSPTPV
+526 NMFVFMCSHGSPEPV

-555 FLYGMNDILQVASA
+555 FLYGMNDILQVANA

-579 MNKISKNTN
+579 TN
-588 EQATSGSNRTEGGG
+588 IKVSSGSNRSTSNSRPRNVTPVRMNTGNNRREGSGNSNNVNARPGFFGRAARLFGG
-602 NTNNKNNRGIF
+602 NKKQNAKSNSTRSPKSKPQTPRVVNNKNIV
-613 RRIFGG
+613 
-619 TKKPANN
+619 KNN
-626 RNANKMNV
+626 NN
-634 NNTASV
+634 NNTRSFVTAS
-640 AGSSSGS
+640 SNNS
-647 VSRNNNNNNNV
+647 NNNNNNV
-658 SSNNRRGVKRA
+658 TQPVKKRKV
-669 RNNNN
+669 NNNI
-674 NVSQPNAKRV
+674 QAKLNELERIK
-684 NRTRNML
+684 RREREL
-691 IQNLKKKKLPN
+691 ARLKN
-702 FVVNGLMRSYDNK
+702 
-715 RKTANQ
+715 
-721 IIREANNFGKTF
+721 
-733 AMGKTAQRKSTLRE
+733 
-747 EYLAPQEDDE
+747 
-757 TVVCEHCDL
+757 
-766 VRGESDYV
+766 
-774 ECECDRTRMTQF
+774 
-786 AEEIGCDLS
+786 

>member
-1 VSLTG
+1 
-6 LFWEVIVD
+6 
-14 MNTTTQRGADQGASK
+14 MKRTQR
-29 LNAVISKL
+29 
-37 RKNLTNLGMNQRVI
+37 
-51 NTKINELRSSS
+51 NTKSG
-62 SLNKTAY
+62 
-69 ANNIFKKAKA
+69 
-79 AKARRNAANAVKAVR
+79 AVR
-94 TRTKTRTVK
+94 P
-103 SRTARPMSKP
+103 RPKP

-118 SKTIVPKNALSTTQ
+118 PQTIVPKNALSTKQ

-145 MTRGNDDLHDFIISF
+145 MTRGNQDLHDFIISF

-188 HINLFSK
+188 HIKLFSV
-195 ELLRGSEVKE
+195 ELLRGSKVEEK
-205 TFVLKGDDVINF
+205 FVLKGDDVINF

-236 FAQYCKA
+236 FARYCKA

-265 PKRTDFIKKIEYIVN
+265 PKRTEFIKKIEYIVN

-317 AYAQINEKFLKGRN
+317 AYAQINESFLKDRK

-348 NISRTRYNIGNGGK
+348 NISRTRYNLPNGGK

-435 KIDVY
+435 VIDVY
-440 YTKRAG
+440 YTKQAG
-446 PKRDKRGYAVSVFN
+446 PKRDKRGYAIHVSN
-460 PRSEEY
+460 PSSQEPY
-466 RLEAKVSKGKASNGT
+466 RLGAKVSKGKASNGT

-504 KNKEKN
+504 KNK

-526 NMFVFMCSHGSPTPV
+526 NMFVFMCSHGSPEPV

-555 FLYGMNDILQVASA
+555 FLYGMNDILQVANA

-579 MNKISKNTN
+579 TN
-588 EQATSGSNRTEGGG
+588 IKVSSGSNRSTSNSRPRNVTPVRMNTGNNRREGSGNSNNVNARPGFFGRAARLFGG
-602 NTNNKNNRGIF
+602 NKKQNAKSNSTRSPKSKPQTPRVVNNKNIV
-613 RRIFGG
+613 
-619 TKKPANN
+619 KNN
-626 RNANKMNV
+626 NN
-634 NNTASV
+634 NNTRSFVTAS
-640 AGSSSGS
+640 SNNS
-647 VSRNNNNNNNV
+647 NNNNNNV
-658 SSNNRRGVKRA
+658 TQPVKKRKV
-669 RNNNN
+669 NN
-674 NVSQPNAKRV
+674 NVKAKLNELERIK
-684 NRTRNML
+684 RREREL
-691 IQNLKKKKLPN
+691 ARLKN
-702 FVVNGLMRSYDNK
+702 
-715 RKTANQ
+715 
-721 IIREANNFGKTF
+721 
-733 AMGKTAQRKSTLRE
+733 
-747 EYLAPQEDDE
+747 
-757 TVVCEHCDL
+757 
-766 VRGESDYV
+766 
-774 ECECDRTRMTQF
+774 
-786 AEEIGCDLS
+786 

>member
-1 VSLTG
+1 
-6 LFWEVIVD
+6 

-504 KNKEKN
+504 KNKEKK

-733 AMGKTAQRKSTLRE
+733 AMGKTAQRKSTLR
-747 EYLAPQEDDE
+747 
-757 TVVCEHCDL
+757 
-766 VRGESDYV
+766 
-774 ECECDRTRMTQF
+774 TR
-786 AEEIGCDLS
+786 

>member
-1 VSLTG
+1 MKRTRAPPKRL
-6 LFWEVIVD
+6 
-14 MNTTTQRGADQGASK
+14 Q
-29 LNAVISKL
+29 
-37 RKNLTNLGMNQRVI
+37 
-51 NTKINELRSSS
+51 NEQ
-62 SLNKTAY
+62 
-69 ANNIFKKAKA
+69 
-79 AKARRNAANAVKAVR
+79 AANAAKSGAVR
-94 TRTKTRTVK
+94 P
-103 SRTARPMSKP
+103 RPKP

-118 SKTIVPKNALSTTQ
+118 PQTIVPKNALSTQQ

-145 MTRGNDDLHDFIISF
+145 MTRGNQDLHDFIISF

-188 HINLFSK
+188 HIKLFSV
-195 ELLRGSEVKE
+195 ELLRGSKVEEK
-205 TFVLKGDDVINF
+205 FVLKGDDVINF

-265 PKRTDFIKKIEYIVN
+265 PKRTEFIKKIEYIVN

-291 SMEKAIKYNLP
+291 SMEKAIKFNLP
-302 TIYQDIPDMFKGVSV
+302 TIYQDLPDMFKGVSV
-317 AYAQINEKFLKGRN
+317 AYAQINESFLKDRN

-348 NISRTRYNIGNGGK
+348 NISRTRYNLPNGGK

-402 SVVGNTAAN
+402 SIVGKTAAN

-435 KIDVY
+435 TIDVY
-440 YTKRAG
+440 YTKQAG
-446 PKRDKRGYAVSVFN
+446 PKRDKRGYAVRVFN
-460 PRSEEY
+460 PSSQEPY
-466 RLEAKVSKGKASNGT
+466 RLGAKVSKGKATNGT

-504 KNKEKN
+504 KNK

-526 NMFVFMCSHGSPTPV
+526 NMFVFMCSHGSPRPV

-555 FLYGMNDILQVASA
+555 FLYGMNDILQVGSA

-579 MNKISKNTN
+579 TN
-588 EQATSGSNRTEGGG
+588 IEVSSGSNRSNSNSRQRNVTPVRMNTGNNRREGSGNSNNVNARPGFFGRAARFFGG
-602 NTNNKNNRGIF
+602 NKKQNAKSNSTRSPKFKPQTPRVVNNKNIV
-613 RRIFGG
+613 
-619 TKKPANN
+619 KNN
-626 RNANKMNV
+626 NN
-634 NNTASV
+634 NNTRSFVTAS
-640 AGSSSGS
+640 SNNS
-647 VSRNNNNNNNV
+647 NNNNNNV
-658 SSNNRRGVKRA
+658 TQPVKKRKV
-669 RNNNN
+669 NN
-674 NVSQPNAKRV
+674 NVKAKLNELERIK
-684 NRTRNML
+684 RREREL
-691 IQNLKKKKLPN
+691 ARLKN
-702 FVVNGLMRSYDNK
+702 
-715 RKTANQ
+715 
-721 IIREANNFGKTF
+721 
-733 AMGKTAQRKSTLRE
+733 
-747 EYLAPQEDDE
+747 
-757 TVVCEHCDL
+757 
-766 VRGESDYV
+766 
-774 ECECDRTRMTQF
+774 
-786 AEEIGCDLS
+786 

>member
-1 VSLTG
+1 MKRTRAPPKRL
-6 LFWEVIVD
+6 
-14 MNTTTQRGADQGASK
+14 Q
-29 LNAVISKL
+29 
-37 RKNLTNLGMNQRVI
+37 
-51 NTKINELRSSS
+51 NEQ
-62 SLNKTAY
+62 
-69 ANNIFKKAKA
+69 
-79 AKARRNAANAVKAVR
+79 AANAA
-94 TRTKTRTVK
+94 K
-103 SRTARPMSKP
+103 SRPKA

-118 SKTIVPKNALSTTQ
+118 PKKIIPINVLSVQQ

-145 MTRGNDDLHDFIISF
+145 MTRGNQDLHDFIISF

-188 HINLFSK
+188 HIKLFSV
-195 ELLRGSEVKE
+195 ELLRGSKVKE
-205 TFVLKGDDVINF
+205 EFVLKGDDLINF

-223 DMKHDATIPQSMT
+223 DMKHDATIPQKMT

-280 NATNTNGKKYG
+280 NATNTSGKKYG
-291 SMEKAIKYNLP
+291 SMEKAIKFNLP
-302 TIYQDIPDMFKGVSV
+302 TIYQDLPDMLKGVSV
-317 AYAQINEKFLKGRN
+317 AYAQINESFLKDRN

-348 NISRTRYNIGNGGK
+348 NISRTRYNLPNGGK

-504 KNKEKN
+504 KNN

-526 NMFVFMCSHGSPTPV
+526 NMFVFMCSHGSPRPV

-555 FLYGMNDILQVASA
+555 FLYGMNDILQVGSA

-579 MNKISKNTN
+579 TN
-588 EQATSGSNRTEGGG
+588 IEVSSGSNRSSSNSRQRNTTPVTMNTSNNRREGSGNSNNMNARPGFFGKAARFFGG
-602 NTNNKNNRGIF
+602 NKKQNAESNSTQSPKFKPQTPRVVNNKNI
-613 RRIFGG
+613 
-619 TKKPANN
+619 
-626 RNANKMNV
+626 V
-634 NNTASV
+634 
-640 AGSSSGS
+640 
-647 VSRNNNNNNNV
+647 RNNNNNNNNTRSFV
-658 SSNNRRGVKRA
+658 TASSNNS
-669 RNNNN
+669 NNSNN
-674 NVSQPNAKRV
+674 NVTQPVKKIKLNKNVQAKLKELQRLQRLERV
-684 NRTRNML
+684 R
-691 IQNLKKKKLPN
+691 
-702 FVVNGLMRSYDNK
+702 RS
-715 RKTANQ
+715 
-721 IIREANNFGKTF
+721 
-733 AMGKTAQRKSTLRE
+733 
-747 EYLAPQEDDE
+747 LA
-757 TVVCEHCDL
+757 
-766 VRGESDYV
+766 
-774 ECECDRTRMTQF
+774 
-786 AEEIGCDLS
+786 

>member
-1 VSLTG
+1 VESVRLGDRRNSTVLTTTK
-6 LFWEVIVD
+6 LFWVDIVD
-14 MNTTTQRGADQGASK
+14 MKRTQR
-29 LNAVISKL
+29 
-37 RKNLTNLGMNQRVI
+37 
-51 NTKINELRSSS
+51 NTKSG
-62 SLNKTAY
+62 
-69 ANNIFKKAKA
+69 
-79 AKARRNAANAVKAVR
+79 AVR
-94 TRTKTRTVK
+94 P
-103 SRTARPMSKP
+103 RPKP

-118 SKTIVPKNALSTTQ
+118 PRPKPKTAVRPQTIVPKNALSTKQ

-145 MTRGNDDLHDFIISF
+145 MTRGNQDLHDFIISF

-188 HINLFSK
+188 HIKLFSV
-195 ELLRGSEVKE
+195 ELLRGSKVEEK
-205 TFVLKGDDVINF
+205 FVLKGDDVINF

-236 FAQYCKA
+236 FARYCKA

-265 PKRTDFIKKIEYIVN
+265 PKRTEFIKKIEYIVN

-317 AYAQINEKFLKGRN
+317 AYAQINESFLKDRK

-348 NISRTRYNIGNGGK
+348 NISRTRYNLPNGGK

-435 KIDVY
+435 VIDVY
-440 YTKRAG
+440 YTKQAG
-446 PKRDKRGYAVSVFN
+446 PKRDKRGYAIHVSN
-460 PRSEEY
+460 PSSQEPY
-466 RLEAKVSKGKASNGT
+466 RLGAKVSKGKASNGT

-504 KNKEKN
+504 KNK

-526 NMFVFMCSHGSPTPV
+526 NMFVFMCSHGSPEPV

-555 FLYGMNDILQVASA
+555 FLYGMNDILQVANA

-579 MNKISKNTN
+579 TN
-588 EQATSGSNRTEGGG
+588 IKVSSGSNRSTSNSRPRNVTPVRMNTGNNRREGSGNSNNVNARPGFFGRAARLFGG
-602 NTNNKNNRGIF
+602 NKKQNAKSNSTRSPKSKPQTPRVVNNKNIV
-613 RRIFGG
+613 
-619 TKKPANN
+619 KNN
-626 RNANKMNV
+626 NN
-634 NNTASV
+634 NNTRSFVTAS
-640 AGSSSGS
+640 SNNS
-647 VSRNNNNNNNV
+647 NNNNNNV
-658 SSNNRRGVKRA
+658 TQPVKKRKV
-669 RNNNN
+669 NNNI
-674 NVSQPNAKRV
+674 QAKLNELERIKKR
-684 NRTRNML
+684 NRELAR
-691 IQNLKKKKLPN
+691 LKN
-702 FVVNGLMRSYDNK
+702 
-715 RKTANQ
+715 
-721 IIREANNFGKTF
+721 
-733 AMGKTAQRKSTLRE
+733 
-747 EYLAPQEDDE
+747 
-757 TVVCEHCDL
+757 
-766 VRGESDYV
+766 
-774 ECECDRTRMTQF
+774 
-786 AEEIGCDLS
+786 

>member
-1 VSLTG
+1 
-6 LFWEVIVD
+6 
-14 MNTTTQRGADQGASK
+14 MKRTQR
-29 LNAVISKL
+29 
-37 RKNLTNLGMNQRVI
+37 
-51 NTKINELRSSS
+51 NTKSG
-62 SLNKTAY
+62 
-69 ANNIFKKAKA
+69 
-79 AKARRNAANAVKAVR
+79 AVR
-94 TRTKTRTVK
+94 PRPKPT
-103 SRTARPMSKP
+103 TAVRPRPKP

-118 SKTIVPKNALSTTQ
+118 PQTIVPKNALSTKQ

-145 MTRGNDDLHDFIISF
+145 MTRGNQDLHDFIISF

-188 HINLFSK
+188 HIKLFSV
-195 ELLRGSEVKE
+195 ELLRGSKVEEK
-205 TFVLKGDDVINF
+205 FVLKGDDVINF

-236 FAQYCKA
+236 FARYCKA

-265 PKRTDFIKKIEYIVN
+265 PKRTEFIKKIEYIVN

-317 AYAQINEKFLKGRN
+317 AYAQINESFLKDRK

-348 NISRTRYNIGNGGK
+348 NISRTRYNLPNGGK

-435 KIDVY
+435 VIDVY
-440 YTKRAG
+440 YTKQAG
-446 PKRDKRGYAVSVFN
+446 PKRDKRGYAIHVSN
-460 PRSEEY
+460 PSSQEPY
-466 RLEAKVSKGKASNGT
+466 RLGAKVSKGKASNGT

-504 KNKEKN
+504 KNK

-526 NMFVFMCSHGSPTPV
+526 NMFVFMCSHGSPEPV

-555 FLYGMNDILQVASA
+555 FLYGMNDILQVANA

-579 MNKISKNTN
+579 TN
-588 EQATSGSNRTEGGG
+588 IKVSSGSNRSTSNSRPRNVTPVRMNTGNNRREGSGNSNNVNARPGFFGRAVRLFGG
-602 NTNNKNNRGIF
+602 NKKQNAKSNSTRSPKSKPQTPRVVNNKNIV
-613 RRIFGG
+613 
-619 TKKPANN
+619 KNN
-626 RNANKMNV
+626 NN
-634 NNTASV
+634 NNTRSFVTAS
-640 AGSSSGS
+640 SNNS
-647 VSRNNNNNNNV
+647 NNNNNNV
-658 SSNNRRGVKRA
+658 TQPVKKRKV
-669 RNNNN
+669 NN
-674 NVSQPNAKRV
+674 NVKAKLNELERIK
-684 NRTRNML
+684 RREREL
-691 IQNLKKKKLPN
+691 ARLKN
-702 FVVNGLMRSYDNK
+702 
-715 RKTANQ
+715 
-721 IIREANNFGKTF
+721 
-733 AMGKTAQRKSTLRE
+733 
-747 EYLAPQEDDE
+747 
-757 TVVCEHCDL
+757 
-766 VRGESDYV
+766 
-774 ECECDRTRMTQF
+774 
-786 AEEIGCDLS
+786 

>member
-1 VSLTG
+1 
-6 LFWEVIVD
+6 

-421 YKPKFVIEHDYGKT
+421 YKPKFVIEHDHGKT

-504 KNKEKN
+504 KNKEKK

-526 NMFVFMCSHGSPTPV
+526 NMFVFMCSHGSPSPV

-733 AMGKTAQRKSTLRE
+733 AMGKTAQRKSTLR
-747 EYLAPQEDDE
+747 
-757 TVVCEHCDL
+757 
-766 VRGESDYV
+766 
-774 ECECDRTRMTQF
+774 TR
-786 AEEIGCDLS
+786 

>member
-1 VSLTG
+1 
-6 LFWEVIVD
+6 
-14 MNTTTQRGADQGASK
+14 MKRTQR
-29 LNAVISKL
+29 
-37 RKNLTNLGMNQRVI
+37 
-51 NTKINELRSSS
+51 NTKSG
-62 SLNKTAY
+62 
-69 ANNIFKKAKA
+69 
-79 AKARRNAANAVKAVR
+79 AVR
-94 TRTKTRTVK
+94 P
-103 SRTARPMSKP
+103 RPKP

-118 SKTIVPKNALSTTQ
+118 PRPKPKTAVRPQTIVPKNALSTKQ

-145 MTRGNDDLHDFIISF
+145 MTRGNQDLHDFIISF

-188 HINLFSK
+188 HIKLFSV
-195 ELLRGSEVKE
+195 ELLRGSKVEEK
-205 TFVLKGDDVINF
+205 FVLKGDDVINF

-236 FAQYCKA
+236 FARYCKA

-265 PKRTDFIKKIEYIVN
+265 PKRTEFIKKIEYIVN

-317 AYAQINEKFLKGRN
+317 AYAQINESFLKDRK

-348 NISRTRYNIGNGGK
+348 NISRTRYNLPNGGK

-435 KIDVY
+435 VIDVY
-440 YTKRAG
+440 YTKQAG
-446 PKRDKRGYAVSVFN
+446 PKRDKRGYAIHVSN
-460 PRSEEY
+460 PSSQEPY
-466 RLEAKVSKGKASNGT
+466 RLGAKVSKGKASNGT

-504 KNKEKN
+504 KNK

-526 NMFVFMCSHGSPTPV
+526 NMFVFMCSHGSPEPV

-555 FLYGMNDILQVASA
+555 FLYGMNDILQVANA

-579 MNKISKNTN
+579 TN
-588 EQATSGSNRTEGGG
+588 IKVSSGSNRSTSNSRPRNVTPVRMNTGNNRREGSGNSNNVNARPGFFGRAARLFGG
-602 NTNNKNNRGIF
+602 NKKQNAKSNSTRSPKSKPQTPRVVNNKNIV
-613 RRIFGG
+613 
-619 TKKPANN
+619 KNN
-626 RNANKMNV
+626 NN
-634 NNTASV
+634 NNTRSFVTAS
-640 AGSSSGS
+640 SNNS
-647 VSRNNNNNNNV
+647 NNNNNNV
-658 SSNNRRGVKRA
+658 TQPVKKRKV
-669 RNNNN
+669 NN
-674 NVSQPNAKRV
+674 NVQAKLNELERIKKR
-684 NRTRNML
+684 NRELAR
-691 IQNLKKKKLPN
+691 LKN
-702 FVVNGLMRSYDNK
+702 
-715 RKTANQ
+715 
-721 IIREANNFGKTF
+721 
-733 AMGKTAQRKSTLRE
+733 
-747 EYLAPQEDDE
+747 
-757 TVVCEHCDL
+757 
-766 VRGESDYV
+766 
-774 ECECDRTRMTQF
+774 
-786 AEEIGCDLS
+786 

>member
-1 VSLTG
+1 MKRTRAQPNRYVPPEQAAKS
-6 LFWEVIVD
+6 
-14 MNTTTQRGADQGASK
+14 RPKA
-29 LNAVISKL
+29 
-37 RKNLTNLGMNQRVI
+37 
-51 NTKINELRSSS
+51 
-62 SLNKTAY
+62 KTA
-69 ANNIFKKAKA
+69 NA
-79 AKARRNAANAVKAVR
+79 AKSRPKA
-94 TRTKTRTVK
+94 
-103 SRTARPMSKP
+103 

-118 SKTIVPKNALSTTQ
+118 PKTIVPINVLSVQQ

-145 MTRGNDDLHDFIISF
+145 MTRGNQDLHDFIISF

-188 HINLFSK
+188 HIKLFSV
-195 ELLRGSEVKE
+195 ELLRGSKVEEK
-205 TFVLKGDDVINF
+205 FVLKGDDLINF

-223 DMKHDATIPQSMT
+223 DMKHDATIPQKMT

-250 QVRSPVYIMFGRELK
+250 QVKSPVYIMFGVELK

-291 SMEKAIKYNLP
+291 SMERAIKFNLP
-302 TIYQDIPDMFKGVSV
+302 TIYQDLPDMLKGISV
-317 AYAQINEKFLKGRN
+317 AYAQINESFLKDRN

-348 NISRTRYNIGNGGK
+348 NISRTRYNLPNGGK

-391 KYLMNAATSNS
+391 KYLMNATTSNS

-421 YKPKFVIEHDYGKT
+421 YKPKFVIDHDYGKT
-435 KIDVY
+435 TIDVY
-440 YTKRAG
+440 YTKQAG
-446 PKRDKRGYAVSVFN
+446 PKRDKRGYAVRVFN
-460 PRSEEY
+460 PSSQEY

-504 KNKEKN
+504 KNK

-526 NMFVFMCSHGSPTPV
+526 NMFVFMCSHGSPRPV

-555 FLYGMNDILQVASA
+555 FLYGMNDILQVGSA

-579 MNKISKNTN
+579 TN
-588 EQATSGSNRTEGGG
+588 IEVSSGSNRSNSNSRQRNTTPVRMNTSNNRREGSGNSNNMNARPGFFGRAARFFGG
-602 NTNNKNNRGIF
+602 NKKQNAKSNSTQSPKFKPQTPRVVNNKNIVR
-613 RRIFGG
+613 
-619 TKKPANN
+619 NN
-626 RNANKMNV
+626 
-634 NNTASV
+634 NNSNTRSFVTASSNN
-640 AGSSSGS
+640 SS
-647 VSRNNNNNNNV
+647 NNNNNV
-658 SSNNRRGVKRA
+658 TQPVKKRKV
-669 RNNNN
+669 NN
-674 NVSQPNAKRV
+674 NVQAKLKERE
-684 NRTRNML
+684 RELARL
-691 IQNLKKKKLPN
+691 KERERELARLKK
-702 FVVNGLMRSYDNK
+702 
-715 RKTANQ
+715 
-721 IIREANNFGKTF
+721 RE
-733 AMGKTAQRKSTLRE
+733 RV
-747 EYLAPQEDDE
+747 LAR
-757 TVVCEHCDL
+757 L
-766 VRGESDYV
+766 KN
-774 ECECDRTRMTQF
+774 
-786 AEEIGCDLS
+786 